1 MELVNKQTDKMTIL
15 GGVNMTVQELY
26 DWAKERNLLDEPI
39 AKHFNFN
46 IEYVTTVTYLPKEVT
61 KDENKIVLD

>member
-1 MELVNKQTDKMTIL
+1 
-15 GGVNMTVQELY
+15 MTVQELY

-46 IEYVTTVTYLPKEVT
+46 IEYVTTVVYLPDEIT
-61 KDENKIVLD
+61 KDKDKIVLD